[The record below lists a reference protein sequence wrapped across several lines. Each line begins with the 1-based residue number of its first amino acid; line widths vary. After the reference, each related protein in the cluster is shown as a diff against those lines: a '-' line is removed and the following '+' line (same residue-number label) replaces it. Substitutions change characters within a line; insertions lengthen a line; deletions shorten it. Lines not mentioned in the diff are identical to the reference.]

1 METKNLKSEVEIV
14 LASRGEDYP
23 VIMLDKINI
32 KDVSLLNSIFN
43 EIKDHINYV
52 KEFKLNSAWILCMG
66 DYGSGKTLLLRYIA
80 HRLVNEED
88 KVIPIYFFLRM
99 PEHVTLFTRIKE
111 FINEVERYESD
122 PKLTTTRLYGT
133 PEGWKKGNKLTVLK
147 EVVKEVEDKQ
157 QKISEFGKFTEVMR
171 MLNVGGYTPVVIFDE
186 FERLIYT
193 GEGLVTDGALH
204 AFTDMVTNFL
214 ALTRGDFFNGVGII
228 ASTDTIENLLKK
240 AIERGS
246 TYLIKLAENLRLGVQ
261 ITTSNLE
268 KFVDRIQLI
277 SPNIAYSSKI
287 NFKWDYD
294 SLKELNDVYKLG
306 VRDDIILLLR
316 KVWPTPRVLLEL
328 YNKLKY
334 RQITSQEEAYKAVYE
349 IIKERLNDL
358 LSNLVSTLVE
368 NKPIL
373 YSRAKWDDYL
383 RKLCENGYYVIKWEE
398 MENIAK
404 SLKLEGKSQKISAK
418 ERLRN
423 VLNKLE
429 ELGLYDKIEKGTY
442 ALNKYIFA
450 YLIGIERLPSGES
463 TRLEDIIK
471 MISENVRKIREKR
484 KSRQKRSV
492 AKKETGMAF
501 RGSGKGDE

>member
-1 METKNLKSEVEIV
+1 METKNLKSEMEVV

-32 KDVSLLNSIFN
+32 KDISLLNSIFN
-43 EIKDHINYV
+43 EIKDYIDHV

-111 FINEVERYESD
+111 LVNEVERYESD

-171 MLNVGGYTPVVIFDE
+171 MLNVRGYTPVVIFDE

-193 GEGLVTDGALH
+193 GEGLVTDDALRV
-204 AFTDMVTNFL
+204 FTDMVTNFL

-228 ASTDTIENLLKK
+228 ASTDTIENLLRK

-246 TYLIKLAENLRLGVQ
+246 THIIIKLAENLRLGIQ
-261 ITTSNLE
+261 LTTSNLE

-287 NFKWDYD
+287 EFKWNYD
-294 SLKELNDVYKLG
+294 SLKELNDAYKLG
-306 VRDDIILLLR
+306 VRDDIILLLT
-316 KVWPTPRVLLEL
+316 KVLPTPRALLEL

-334 RQITSQEEAYKAVYE
+334 RQITSQEEAYNAVYE
-349 IIKERLNDL
+349 IIKDRLNEL
-358 LSNLVSTLVE
+358 LSKLVSTRVE

-373 YSRAKWDDYL
+373 YGSAKWDDYL

-404 SLKLEGKSQKISAK
+404 SLKLEEKSQKISAK
-418 ERLRN
+418 ERFRN

-429 ELGLYDKIEKGTY
+429 QLGFYINIDKGIF

-463 TRLEDIIK
+463 TRLEDIIR

-484 KSRQKRSV
+484 KARQKKV
-492 AKKETGMAF
+492 APKKEVQVPTPL
-501 RGSGKGDE
+501 KGDKK

>member
-1 METKNLKSEVEIV
+1 MEAKSLKSEMEIF
-14 LASRGEDYP
+14 LANRGEDYP

-32 KDVSLLNSIFN
+32 KGISLLNSIFN
-43 EIKDHINYV
+43 KIKNYIDHV
-52 KEFKLNSAWILCMG
+52 KEFKLNSAWILCIG
-66 DYGSGKTLLLRYIA
+66 DYGSGKTLLLRYLA

-111 FINEVERYESD
+111 LANEVERYESD

-133 PEGWKKGNKLTVLK
+133 PEGWKKGNKLTILK
-147 EVVKEVEDKQ
+147 EVIKEVEDKQ
-157 QKISEFGKFTEVMR
+157 QKISEFGKFTETMR
-171 MLNVGGYTPVVIFDE
+171 MLNMRGYVPVVIFDE

-193 GEGLVTDGALH
+193 GEGLVTDGALR
-204 AFTDMVTNFL
+204 AFADIVTNFL

-228 ASTDTIENLLKK
+228 ASTNTMENLLRK

-246 TYLIKLAENLRLGVQ
+246 SHLLKLAEYLRLEAQ

-277 SPNIAYSSKI
+277 SPNIAYSSKME
-287 NFKWDYD
+287 FSWSYD
-294 SLKELNDVYKLG
+294 SLKELNDAYKLG
-306 VRDDIILLLR
+306 VRDDIILLLS
-316 KVWPTPRVLLEL
+316 KVLPTPRALLEL
-328 YNKLKY
+328 YDKLKD
-334 RQITSQEEAYKAVYE
+334 RQITSKEEVYKIVYE
-349 IIKERLNDL
+349 IIKDRLNDL
-358 LSNLVSTLVE
+358 LSELALTLVE

-373 YSRAKWDDYL
+373 YSRARWDNYL

-429 ELGLYDKIEKGTY
+429 GLGLYSKIEKGTY

-471 MISENVRKIREKR
+471 MISENVRERREKR
-484 KSRQKRSV
+484 KTRQKRSGS
-492 AKKETGMAF
+492 KKEAQVPTPL
-501 RGSGKGDE
+501 KGDKK

>member
-1 METKNLKSEVEIV
+1 METKNLKSEMEVV

-32 KDVSLLNSIFN
+32 KGISLLNFIFN
-43 EIKDHINYV
+43 KIKSYIDHV
-52 KEFKLNSAWILCMG
+52 KEFKLNSAWILCIG
-66 DYGSGKTLLLRYIA
+66 DYGSGKTLLLRYLA
-80 HRLVNEED
+80 HHLVNEED

-111 FINEVERYESD
+111 LVNEVERYESD

-133 PEGWKKGNKLTVLK
+133 PEGWKKGNKLTILK
-147 EVVKEVEDKQ
+147 EVIKEVEDKQ
-157 QKISEFGKFTEVMR
+157 QKISEFGKFTEAVR
-171 MLNVGGYTPVVIFDE
+171 MLNMRGYVPVVIFDE

-193 GEGLVTDGALH
+193 GEGLVTDGALR
-204 AFTDMVTNFL
+204 AFADIVTNFL

-228 ASTDTIENLLKK
+228 ASTNTMENLLRK

-246 TYLIKLAENLRLGVQ
+246 SHLLKLAEYLRLEAQ

-268 KFVDRIQLI
+268 KFVDRIQLV

-287 NFKWDYD
+287 EFKWSYD
-294 SLKELNDVYKLG
+294 SLKELNDAYKLG
-306 VRDDIILLLR
+306 VRDDIILLLS
-316 KVWPTPRVLLEL
+316 KVWPTPRALLEL
-328 YNKLKY
+328 YDKLKD
-334 RQITSQEEAYKAVYE
+334 RQITSKEEAYKIVYE
-349 IIKERLNDL
+349 TIKDHLNEL
-358 LSNLVSTLVE
+358 LRELASTTVE

-373 YSRAKWDDYL
+373 YSGARWDDYL

-398 MENIAK
+398 MENIAN

-429 ELGLYDKIEKGTY
+429 ELGLYNKIEKGTY
-442 ALNKYIFA
+442 ALNKYFFA
-450 YLIGIERLPSGES
+450 YLIGIDRLPSGES

-484 KSRQKRSV
+484 KLRQKRSV
-492 AKKETGMAF
+492 EKKEAQATLQLK
-501 RGSGKGDE
+501 SDKK